1 MITARRY
8 LPNSPKY
15 DTAKFVRLAG
25 KIVNLLN
32 AQWDAKIK
40 DVDHF
45 EIFQQ
50 PKDVKVTRD
59 FAIGK
64 CQLPVTTTKVYV
76 GDKLESNPSH
86 VMLGDWT
93 FGDGKYQVALMA
105 GTVWPKADSESPPP
119 AAFIS
124 PFWILRHSR
133 KKDECNMELV
143 YDKGSR
149 KPSLDTALS
158 CHTRA
163 ISRRSSRATAWCCT
177 TSMPRENLTWKS
189 CSLSR
194 SDVGRRELTR
204 VCIAL
209 VSSCSAKRSPIL
221 NIDIGFV

>member
-1 MITARRY
+1 MITARRC
-8 LPNSPKY
+8 LPNSSKY
-15 DTAKFVRLAG
+15 DTARFVRLAG

-32 AQWDAKIK
+32 AQWAAKIK

-59 FAIGK
+59 FAVGK

-124 PFWILRHSR
+124 PFWILRNSH
-133 KKDECNMELV
+133 KKEECNMELA

-149 KPSLDTALS
+149 KPSLDTGFVLPYARNFQTIKQGDSLVLYNE
-158 CHTRA
+158 HA
-163 ISRRSSRATAWCCT
+163 K
-177 TSMPRENLTWKS
+177 RESNVEELQPVKK
-189 CSLSR
+189 R
-194 SDVGRRELTR
+194 RREKG
-204 VCIAL
+204 A
-209 VSSCSAKRSPIL
+209 
-221 NIDIGFV
+221 D